1 MPKPAPCH
9 ESRNACQR
17 PDASVETRANSPPA
31 RPVPR
36 ASSSPPRNDERN
48 PTAATMP
55 AARVARTPALLKTR
69 SGSDAE
75 RTLRSS
81 ASSAT
86 GPDSMPVPAASPARA
101 PSRSGVSASWTR
113 SAVCRSDS
121 PEVTNRV
128 ARSRRRS
135 RRRVRKR
142 HRAAIEENGRTSA
155 PRSANSTQA
164 CAGRLSR
171 SRTRAEPI
179 ELSST
184 QSASPG
190 TAHGEQRVRATRRAA
205 RRAARRSDIVS
216 AGTVGSGPWGVSVVE
231 VSGPARTRAAGTT
244 TTRSPANW
252 ARHPRSRA
260 SPGPAKAGS
269 KPPTCVRT
277 SRRTSW
283 PGRPTARTS
292 VRVSYCPWSGSP
304 RPGAA
309 IRRPD
314 LVS

>member
-1 MPKPAPCH
+1 
-9 ESRNACQR
+9 
-17 PDASVETRANSPPA
+17 
-31 RPVPR
+31 VPR

-190 TAHGEQRVRATRRAA
+190 TAHGEQRGQSDPSGRPAA
-205 RRAARRSDIVS
+205 RRDVRTSSRPERSVR
-216 AGTVGSGPWGVSVVE
+216 GPWGVSVVE
-231 VSGPARTRAAGTT
+231 VSGPARTRAAGDDDDAFPRQLGAPPEVEGF
-244 TTRSPANW
+244 TRPGEGRLETAPPA
-252 ARHPRSRA
+252 S
-260 SPGPAKAGS
+260 GP
-269 KPPTCVRT
+269 P
-277 SRRTSW
+277 RRTSW
-283 PGRPTARTS
+283 PGRPTARD
-292 VRVSYCPWSGSP
+292 VRARVVLSLVGLTATRRSDPATGPGELMTHFHEQP
-304 RPGAA
+304 RPVPVQHLRAGHPH
-309 IRRPD
+309 RR
-314 LVS
+314 